1 MMLMMMSAT
10 QGDQNAPAAPASKGI
25 FGIDTRTCV
34 DGGQPDNGQ
43 GSIKATLGKVKHEI
57 MGTNP
62 GDNMGK
68 E

>member
-1 MMLMMMSAT
+1 MLMIAV
-10 QGDQNAPAAPASKGI
+10 QGDQNAPAASSSKGV

-34 DGGQPDNGQ
+34 DGGQPDNGP
-43 GSIKATLGKVKHEI
+43 GSIKSTLGKVKHEL